1 MEKVVIKKYEN
12 RRLYDTTHSKYVNL
26 EEVAQMVRQGADLQ
40 VVDAKSGED
49 LTRTILTQIIVDES
63 RGDQSGL
70 PIDLL
75 KQIILTTDQARHQ
88 FLEWYL
94 KAAVDAYQKMQERV
108 REFPGM
114 MNPFDPA
121 TNPMWNLFRGG
132 AAPGSA
138 PLFGWP
144 LAAPQQTPAAAAP
157 ATTSSPVGAP
167 EVEDLKRRLEELEKQ
182 LHAGKTGKRKRTAED
197 KTA

>member
-26 EEVAQMVRQGADLQ
+26 DEVAQMVRQGADLQ

-75 KQIILTTDQARHQ
+75 RQIILSTDQARHQ

-94 KAAVDAYQKMQERV
+94 KAAIDAYQKMQERV
-108 REFPGM
+108 REFPGL

-144 LAAPQQTPAAAAP
+144 LAAPQQTPAAAPATAP
-157 ATTSSPVGAP
+157 APGGTP

-182 LHAGKTGKRKRTAED
+182 IHEGKSGKRKRTGED

>member
-1 MEKVVIKKYEN
+1 VEKVVIKKYEN

-26 EEVAQMVRQGADLQ
+26 DEVAQMVRQGANLQ

-49 LTRTILTQIIVDES
+49 LTRSILTQIIVDES
-63 RGDQSGL
+63 RGDQAGL

-94 KAAVDAYQKMQERV
+94 KAAIDAYQKMQERV
-108 REFPGM
+108 REFPGL

-121 TNPMWNLFRGG
+121 TNPLWNLFRGG
-132 AAPGSA
+132 GAPGSA

-144 LAAPQQTPAAAAP
+144 LAAPQQTAAPPAAP
-157 ATTSSPVGAP
+157 SS
-167 EVEDLKRRLEELEKQ
+167 EVEELKRRIEELEKQ
-182 LHAGKTGKRKRTAED
+182 IHADRSATAKKKKKKDRTEGAETG
-197 KTA
+197 

>member
-26 EEVAQMVRQGADLQ
+26 DEVAQMVRQGADLQ

-75 KQIILTTDQARHQ
+75 KQIILSTDQARHQ

-94 KAAVDAYQKMQERV
+94 KAAIDAYQKMQERV
-108 REFPGM
+108 REFPGL

-144 LAAPQQTPAAAAP
+144 LAAPQQGPPAAP
-157 ATTSSPVGAP
+157 ATAPVGTP

-182 LHAGKTGKRKRTAED
+182 IHEGKSGKRKRTIED

>member
-49 LTRTILTQIIVDES
+49 LTRSILTQIIVDES

-94 KAAVDAYQKMQERV
+94 KAAIDAYQKMQERV

-157 ATTSSPVGAP
+157 AGTP

-182 LHAGKTGKRKRTAED
+182 IHEGKSGKRKRTGED

>member
-26 EEVAQMVRQGADLQ
+26 DEVAQMVRQGADLQ

-49 LTRTILTQIIVDES
+49 LTRSILTQIIVDES

-70 PIDLL
+70 PNDLL

-94 KAAVDAYQKMQERV
+94 KAAIDAYQKMQERV
-108 REFPGM
+108 REFPGL

-138 PLFGWP
+138 PFFGWP
-144 LAAPQQTPAAAAP
+144 VAAPQQTPAAPAP
-157 ATTSSPVGAP
+157 APAP
-167 EVEDLKRRLEELEKQ
+167 SEVEELKRRLEELEKQ
-182 LHAGKTGKRKRTAED
+182 LHTDRAPRKKRTDGGKTA
-197 KTA
+197 